1 MHRAS
6 SLPHLPFLRSPVSRA
21 VICLV
26 SLAAL
31 GLVFGQVAQAQS
43 LQSSDFVATP
53 VEPEAEKDSPSRAAP
68 QKSDA
73 VDARIPLKVTRMMAE
88 KPPEGNANKP
98 PSFVRGD
105 SISGRPDLETV
116 ITGDAELRQGTS
128 AIRADR
134 IELYS
139 PDNTL
144 DARGNV
150 RLSTKGNQYRGSLL
164 HIKLDTYEGYFA
176 DASYRFI
183 SNGGNGKADRID
195 FINEKTL
202 IAHNA
207 SYTTCER
214 TETASWGNPAWILTG
229 TSFKF
234 DQEAETGE
242 ARGAVLK
249 FKGVPILATPVFS
262 FPTGDKRKS
271 GLLPPTFNVDS
282 TSGLMVNQPYYFDLA
297 PNRDATFSPTV
308 MSKRGIELGG
318 EYRYLERDYR
328 GRLRGTFMPGDMLRQ
343 RDRWSYVLEHGG
355 ELNTGLAAIGSVGLS
370 LNLNRVSDDNFWRD
384 FPRIGVAAPQ
394 RLLTNDVVA
403 SWGKGYFTSS
413 ISALK
418 WQILQDP
425 LSPIVPPYDR
435 LPQVATAYTRVNVPI
450 AGLKGFDW
458 SLSSDFTRFSANR
471 WLTGQ
476 PNSDR
481 AVGIAKISLP
491 WIAPSGFITPKLQ
504 LHATTYRFDSP
515 LVNGNLSASRIV
527 PTFSLDSGL
536 QFERKATILGHE
548 LTQTLEPRAFY
559 VRTPY
564 RDQSLLPNYDSGLN
578 GFNFATVFTENAFV
592 GNDRI
597 SDSNLLTLGVTSR
610 LLNPDSGAEA
620 VRVGVA
626 QRLRFSDQNV
636 VLRPEDL
643 PVTDRISDVLFGSSI
658 NWNPR
663 WAFDGTVQYNPKLRV
678 SERSTF
684 GVRYNP
690 GPYRV
695 ISASL
700 RRQRDISNSVDV
712 GWQWPI
718 NDLWGDKGKDLG
730 AGRGQ
735 GGGRYYSVGRLNY
748 SVPDKKLVDAV
759 VGLEYDGCC
768 WISRVVLQR
777 TQTGV
782 AVATTRL
789 LFQLELIGFS
799 RLGVSPL
806 EVLKQNIP
814 RYQLLRDQVTAPSR
828 FTNYD

>member
-1 MHRAS
+1 M
-6 SLPHLPFLRSPVSRA
+6 PFLRSPVSRA

-31 GLVFGQVAQAQS
+31 GLVFWQAVQAQG
-43 LQSSDFVATP
+43 LTDPRLALEQ
-53 VEPEAEKDSPSRAAP
+53 
-68 QKSDA
+68 A
-73 VDARIPLKVTRMMAE
+73 VDAASQRPVLKASPMLAE
-88 KPPEGNANKP
+88 KPPEGQANKP

-105 SISGRPDLETV
+105 SVSGRPDLETV

-164 HIKLDTYEGYFA
+164 NIKLDTHEGYFA
-176 DASYRFI
+176 DSSYRFI

-207 SYTTCER
+207 TYTTCER
-214 TETASWGNPAWILTG
+214 TEPASWGNPAWILTG

-242 ARGAVLK
+242 AMGALLK

-262 FPTGDKRKS
+262 FPTGNKRKS

-282 TSGLMVNQPYYFDLA
+282 TSGLMVNQAYYFDLA
-297 PNRDATFSPTV
+297 PNRDATFSPTL

-318 EYRYLERDYR
+318 EYRYLERDYW
-328 GRLRGTFMPGDMLRQ
+328 GRLRGTFMPGDELRQ
-343 RDRWSYVLEHGG
+343 RDRWSYALEHGG
-355 ELNTGLAAIGSVGLS
+355 RLNTGLAAIGSVGFS

-384 FPRIGVAAPQ
+384 FPQIGVAAPQ
-394 RLLTNDVVA
+394 RLLTNGAVV
-403 SWGKGYFTSS
+403 SWGQGYFTSS
-413 ISALK
+413 IRALK
-418 WQILQDP
+418 WQTLQDP

-435 LPQVATAYTRVNVPI
+435 LPQVAAAYTRVNAPI
-450 AGLKGFDW
+450 AGVKGFDW
-458 SLSSDFTRFSANR
+458 SLSGDFTRFSANR
-471 WLTGQ
+471 LLTGQ

-481 AVGIAKISLP
+481 AVGIAQISLP
-491 WIAPSGFITPKLQ
+491 WNMLSGFIMPKLQ
-504 LHATTYRFDSP
+504 LHATTYRFDSA
-515 LVNGNLSASRIV
+515 LDNGNLSASRIV
-527 PTFSLDSGL
+527 PTYSLDSGL
-536 QFERKATILGHE
+536 QYERKANFFGRDFK
-548 LTQTLEPRAFY
+548 QTLEPRAFY
-559 VRTPY
+559 VRTPF
-564 RDQSLLPNYDSGLN
+564 RDQNALPNYDSGLN
-578 GFNFATVFTENAFV
+578 DFNFATIFTPNAFV

-597 SDSNLLTLGVTSR
+597 SDSNLLTLGMTSR

-626 QRLRFSDQNV
+626 QRLRFSDQKV
-636 VLRPEDL
+636 GLPDSL
-643 PVTDRISDVLFGSSI
+643 PVTDRISDVLFGASI
-658 NWNPR
+658 NWDPR
-663 WAFDGTVQYNPKLRV
+663 WAFDGTVQYNPKLKV

-690 GPYRV
+690 SAYRV

-700 RRQRDISNSVDV
+700 RSQRDISNSVDV

-748 SVPDKKLVDAV
+748 SVSDKKMVDAV

-777 TQTGV
+777 TQLGV
-782 AVATTRL
+782 VVATTRI

-814 RYQLLRDQVTAPSR
+814 RYQLLRDQVTPPSR

>member
-31 GLVFGQVAQAQS
+31 GLVFGQAVQAQDLAAS
-43 LQSSDFVATP
+43 KRP
-53 VEPEAEKDSPSRAAP
+53 VLKASP
-68 QKSDA
+68 
-73 VDARIPLKVTRMMAE
+73 LLAE
-88 KPPEGNANKP
+88 KPPEGQTNKP

-105 SISGRPDLETV
+105 SVSGRPDLETV

-164 HIKLDTYEGYFA
+164 NIKLDTYEGYFA

-207 SYTTCER
+207 TYTTCER
-214 TETASWGNPAWILTG
+214 TEPASWGNPAWILTG

-234 DQEAETGE
+234 DQEVETGE
-242 ARGAVLK
+242 ATGAVLK
-249 FKGVPILATPVFS
+249 FKGVPILAAPVFS
-262 FPTGDKRKS
+262 FPTGTKRKS

-282 TSGLMVNQPYYFDLA
+282 TSGLMVNQPYYFDIA
-297 PNRDATFSPTV
+297 PNRDATFSPAL

-328 GRLRGTFMPGDMLRQ
+328 GRLRGTFMPGDALRQ
-343 RDRWSYVLEHGG
+343 RDRWSYALEHGG
-355 ELNTGLAAIGSVGLS
+355 GLSTGLAAIGSVGLS
-370 LNLNRVSDDNFWRD
+370 LNLNRVSDNNFWRD
-384 FPRIGVAAPQ
+384 FPRIGVAVPQ
-394 RLLTNDVVA
+394 RLLTNDAVV
-403 SWGKGYFTSS
+403 SWGQGYFTSS
-413 ISALK
+413 IRALK
-418 WQILQDP
+418 WQTLQDP

-435 LPQVATAYTRVNVPI
+435 LPQVAAAYTRVNVPI
-450 AGLKGFDW
+450 AGVKGFDW
-458 SLSSDFTRFSANR
+458 SLLGDFTRFSANR
-471 WLTGQ
+471 LLTKQ
-476 PNSDR
+476 PNSGDR
-481 AVGIAKISLP
+481 AVGIAQISHP
-491 WIAPSGFITPKLQ
+491 WIAPGGFITPKLQ
-504 LHATTYRFDSP
+504 LHATTYRFDSA
-515 LVNGNLSASRIV
+515 LNNGNLSASRIV

-536 QFERKATILGHE
+536 QYERKANFFGRDF
-548 LTQTLEPRAFY
+548 TQTLEPRAFY

-564 RDQSLLPNYDSGLN
+564 RDQSLLPNYDSGLYD
-578 GFNFATVFTENAFV
+578 FNFATIFTPNAFV

-597 SDSNLLTLGVTSR
+597 SDSNLLTLGMTSR
-610 LLNPDSGAEA
+610 LLNPDSGAES

-636 VLRPEDL
+636 FLPGSPTAVAGVAPVLGTL
-643 PVTDRISDVLFGSSI
+643 PVADRISDVLFGTSI
-658 NWNPR
+658 NWDPR
-663 WAFDGTVQYNPKLRV
+663 WAFDGTVQYNPKLKV

-690 GPYRV
+690 SAYRV

-700 RRQRDISNSVDV
+700 RRQQRDISNSVDV

-718 NDLWGDKGKDLG
+718 NDLWGDKGQDLG

-735 GGGRYYSVGRLNY
+735 SGGRYYSVGRLNY
-748 SVPDKKLVDAV
+748 SVPDKKLVDAI

-777 TQTGV
+777 TQIGV
-782 AVATTRL
+782 AVATTRI
-789 LFQLELIGFS
+789 LFELELIGFS

-814 RYQLLRDQVTAPSR
+814 RYQLLRDQMTVPSR

>member
-1 MHRAS
+1 M
-6 SLPHLPFLRSPVSRA
+6 PFLRSPVSRA

-31 GLVFGQVAQAQS
+31 GLVFWQAVQAQG
-43 LQSSDFVATP
+43 LTDPRLAL
-53 VEPEAEKDSPSRAAP
+53 EP
-68 QKSDA
+68 A
-73 VDARIPLKVTRMMAE
+73 VDAASQRPVLKASPMLAE
-88 KPPEGNANKP
+88 KPPEGQANKP

-105 SISGRPDLETV
+105 SVSGRPDLETV

-176 DASYRFI
+176 DPSYRFI
-183 SNGGNGKADRID
+183 SNGGNGRADRID
-195 FINEKTL
+195 FINAKTL

-207 SYTTCER
+207 TYTTCER
-214 TETASWGNPAWILTG
+214 TDPASWGNPAWILTG

-242 ARGAVLK
+242 ATGALLK

-262 FPTGDKRKS
+262 FPTGNKRKS

-282 TSGLMVNQPYYFDLA
+282 TSGLMVNQAYYFDIA
-297 PNRDATFSPTV
+297 PNRDATFSPTL

-318 EYRYLERDYR
+318 EYRYLERDYW
-328 GRLRGTFMPGDMLRQ
+328 GRLRGTFMPGDELRQ
-343 RDRWSYVLEHGG
+343 RDRWSYALEHDGR
-355 ELNTGLAAIGSVGLS
+355 LNTGLAAIGSVGFS

-384 FPRIGVAAPQ
+384 FPKIGVAAPQ
-394 RLLTNDVVA
+394 RLLTNGAVV
-403 SWGKGYFTSS
+403 SWGQGYFTSA
-413 ISALK
+413 IRALK
-418 WQILQDP
+418 WQTLQDP

-435 LPQVATAYTRVNVPI
+435 LPQVAAAYTRVNAPI
-450 AGLKGFDW
+450 AGVKGFDW
-458 SLSSDFTRFSANR
+458 SLSGDFTRFSANR
-471 WLTGQ
+471 LLTGQ

-481 AVGIAKISLP
+481 AVGIAQISLP
-491 WIAPSGFITPKLQ
+491 WNMLSGFITPKLQ
-504 LHATTYRFDSP
+504 LHATTYRFDSA
-515 LVNGNLSASRIV
+515 LDNGNLSASRIV
-527 PTFSLDSGL
+527 PTYSLDSGL
-536 QFERKATILGHE
+536 QFERKANFFGRDFK
-548 LTQTLEPRAFY
+548 QTLEPRAFY
-559 VRTPY
+559 VRTPF
-564 RDQSLLPNYDSGLN
+564 RDQSALPNYDSGLN
-578 GFNFATVFTENAFV
+578 DFNFATIFTPNAFV

-597 SDSNLLTLGVTSR
+597 SDSNLLTLGMTSR

-626 QRLRFSDQNV
+626 QRLRFSDQKV
-636 VLRPEDL
+636 GLPGSL
-643 PVTDRISDVLFGSSI
+643 PVTDRISDVLFGTSI
-658 NWNPR
+658 NWDPR
-663 WAFDGTVQYNPKLRV
+663 WAFDGTVQYNPKLKV

-700 RRQRDISNSVDV
+700 RSQRDISNSVDV

-748 SVPDKKLVDAV
+748 SVSDKKLVDAV

-777 TQTGV
+777 TQLGV
-782 AVATTRL
+782 VVATTRI

-814 RYQLLRDQVTAPSR
+814 RYQLLRDQVTVPSR